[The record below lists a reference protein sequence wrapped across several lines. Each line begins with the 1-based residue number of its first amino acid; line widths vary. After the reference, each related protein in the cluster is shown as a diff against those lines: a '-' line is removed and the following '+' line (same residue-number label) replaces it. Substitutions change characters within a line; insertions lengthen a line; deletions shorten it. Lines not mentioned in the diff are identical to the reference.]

1 MSENYVEPNWVK
13 DSIFYQIFPERFYNG
28 DFDNDPP
35 NKVNWTDMPNR
46 NNFFGGDL
54 KGIIEKMLYLK
65 KLGINAIYLNPVF
78 KAGKNHKYDTWD
90 YFSVDPSFGKES
102 ELIEL
107 VNKAHSLNIKV
118 ILDGVFNHCGDGF
131 WAFKDVLDKG
141 KKSRYY
147 NWFFI
152 LGDKINKN
160 PVNYQTVGG
169 CEYLPKLNINNPE
182 TRKYLFEAI
191 SYWTKNAKIDGW
203 RLDVP
208 WKIGFDFWGKFRKV
222 VKKINPESY
231 LVGEIWRDP
240 EFWILNDTFDGV
252 MNYKLRDLIIDFCI
266 KDFIDAEDF
275 DYELRYLSKI
285 LGQKI
290 YSMLNLLSS
299 HDTPRI
305 LTLANND
312 ISKVVLAITFLM
324 TYMGAPMIYYGDEIG
339 MEGDNDPDCRRTMIW
354 DEMLWNKKINSIY
367 KKLINLRL
375 RHPSLRIGKFKTLLV
390 FNRFYSYLRS
400 ESSDNIIV
408 AINAGEKQPDLGIPL
423 SNEISTYK
431 VWFDIFSEK
440 YFKVLNNRLI
450 LKNITKHTSYILKPV
465 QIFRDIK

>member
-1 MSENYVEPNWVK
+1 MSKNYIEPNWVK
-13 DSIFYQIFPERFYNG
+13 DSIFYQIFPERFCNG
-28 DFDNDPP
+28 DFDNDPS

-46 NNFFGGDL
+46 DNFFGGDL
-54 KGIIEKMLYLK
+54 RGIIEKLLYLK
-65 KLGINAIYLNPVF
+65 KLGINAIYLNPIF
-78 KAGKNHKYDTWD
+78 EAGKNHKYDTWD
-90 YFSVDPSFGKES
+90 YLSVDPSFGKEP

-131 WAFKDVLDKG
+131 WAF
-141 KKSRYY
+141 
-147 NWFFI
+147 
-152 LGDKINKN
+152 KINKN

-191 SYWTKNAKIDGW
+191 SYWTKNIKIDGW

-208 WKIGFDFWGKFRKV
+208 WKIDFDFWVEFRKL
-222 VKKINPESY
+222 VKKINSESY

-240 EFWILNDTFDGV
+240 EFWIFNDRFDGV

-285 LGQKI
+285 MGQKI
-290 YSMLNLLSS
+290 YFMLNLLSS

-305 LTLANND
+305 LTLANNN
-312 ISKVVLAITFLM
+312 ISKVILAITFLM
-324 TYMGAPMIYYGDEIG
+324 TYMGTPMIYYGDEIG

-354 DEMLWNKKINSIY
+354 NKMLWNKKINNVY

-375 RHPSLRIGKFKTLLV
+375 KHPSLRIGKFKTLLV
-390 FNRFYSYLRS
+390 FNRFYSV
-400 ESSDNIIV
+400 IIKY
-408 AINAGEKQPDLGIPL
+408 GL
-423 SNEISTYK
+423 
-431 VWFDIFSEK
+431 IFFQK
-440 YFKVLNNRLI
+440 NI
-450 LKNITKHTSYILKPV
+450 LK
-465 QIFRDIK
+465 F

>member
-1 MSENYVEPNWVK
+1 MSKNYIEPNWVK
-13 DSIFYQIFPERFYNG
+13 DSIFYQIFPERFCNG
-28 DFDNDPP
+28 DFDNDPS

-46 NNFFGGDL
+46 DNFFGGDL
-54 KGIIEKMLYLK
+54 RGIIEKLLYLK
-65 KLGINAIYLNPVF
+65 KLGINAIYLNPIF
-78 KAGKNHKYDTWD
+78 EAGKNHKYDTWD
-90 YFSVDPSFGKES
+90 YLSVDPSFGKEP

-131 WAFKDVLDKG
+131 WAFKDVLEKG
-141 KKSRYY
+141 KKSKYY

-191 SYWTKNAKIDGW
+191 SYWTKNIKIDGW

-208 WKIGFDFWGKFRKV
+208 WKIDFDFWVEFRKL
-222 VKKINPESY
+222 VKKINSESY

-240 EFWILNDTFDGV
+240 EFWIFNDRFDGV

-285 LGQKI
+285 MGQKI
-290 YSMLNLLSS
+290 YFMLNLLSS

-305 LTLANND
+305 LTLANNN
-312 ISKVVLAITFLM
+312 ISKVILAITFLM
-324 TYMGAPMIYYGDEIG
+324 TYMGTP
-339 MEGDNDPDCRRTMIW
+339 
-354 DEMLWNKKINSIY
+354 WNKKINNVY

-375 RHPSLRIGKFKTLLV
+375 KHPSLRIGKFKTLLV

-408 AINAGEKQPDLGIPL
+408 AINAGERQPDLEIPL
-423 SNEISTYK
+423 SDEVSNYK
-431 VWFDIFSEK
+431 VWFDIFSEE
-440 YFKVLNNRLI
+440 YFKVLNNKLI

-465 QIFRDIK
+465 QKS

>member
-1 MSENYVEPNWVK
+1 MSENYIEPNWVK
-13 DSIFYQIFPERFYNG
+13 GSIFYQIFPERFYNG

-54 KGIIEKMLYLK
+54 KGIIEKMSYLK

-90 YFSVDPSFGKES
+90 YFSVDSSFGKES
-102 ELIEL
+102 ELIKL

-131 WAFKDVLDKG
+131 WAFKDASDKG

-152 LGDKINKN
+152 LGDKVTKN
-160 PVNYQTVGG
+160 PINYKTAGG

-208 WKIGFDFWGKFRKV
+208 WKIDFDFWKKFRKL

-240 EFWILNDTFDGV
+240 ELWIHNDTFDGV
-252 MNYKLRDLIIDFCI
+252 MNYKLRDLIINFCI
-266 KDFIDAEDF
+266 KGFIDAEDF

-285 LGQKI
+285 MGQKI
-290 YSMLNLLSS
+290 YFMLNLLSS

-312 ISKVVLAITFLM
+312 TSKVVLAITFLM
-324 TYMGAPMIYYGDEIG
+324 TYIGAPMIYYGDEIG
-339 MEGDNDPDCRRTMIW
+339 MEGDNDPDCRRAMIW
-354 DEMLWNKKINSIY
+354 DEMLWNKKINNIY

-375 RHPSLRIGKFKTLLV
+375 KHPSLRIGKFETLLV

-400 ESSDNIIV
+400 ESSDNIII
-408 AINAGEKQPDLGIPL
+408 AINAGERQPDLEIPL

-440 YFKVLNNRLI
+440 YFEVLNNKLI
-450 LKNITKHTSYILKPV
+450 LKNITKQTSYILKPV
-465 QIFRDIK
+465 

>member
-1 MSENYVEPNWVK
+1 MIKNHMEPNWVK
-13 DSIFYQIFPERFYNG
+13 NSIFYQIFPERFCKG
-28 DFDNDPP
+28 GFDNNLP
-35 NKVNWTDMPNR
+35 NKVNWTDTPTR
-46 NNFFGGDL
+46 DNFFGGNL
-54 KGIIEKMLYLK
+54 KGIIEKIPYLK
-65 KLGINAIYLNPVF
+65 ELGINAIYLNPVF

-90 YFSVDPSFGKES
+90 YFSIDPAFGREA

-107 VNKAHSLNIKV
+107 VNKAHNLQTKV

-141 KKSRYY
+141 KKSMYY

-152 LGDKINKN
+152 LGDKISKD
-160 PVNYQTVGG
+160 PINYQTAGG

-182 TRKYLFEAI
+182 TRKYIFEII

-208 WKIGFDFWGKFRKV
+208 WKINFDFWKRFRKL
-222 VKKINPESY
+222 VKKINPEAY

-240 EFWILNDTFDGV
+240 EFWINGDTFDGV

-266 KDFIDAEDF
+266 RDSLDAEDF
-275 DYELRYLSKI
+275 DYELKYLSKI
-285 LGQKI
+285 MGQKI
-290 YSMLNLLSS
+290 HFMLNLLSS

-312 ISKVVLAITFLM
+312 ICKVVLAITFLM
-324 TYMGAPMIYYGDEIG
+324 TYIGAPMIYYGDEIG

-354 DEMLWNKKINSIY
+354 DEAIWNKKINNIY
-367 KKLINLRL
+367 KKLIDLRL
-375 RHPSLRIGKFKTLLV
+375 NHSSLRTGKIETLLV

-408 AINAGEKQPDLGIPL
+408 AINAGERQPDLEIPL
-423 SNEISTYK
+423 SNELSANKT
-431 VWFDIFSEK
+431 WFDVFSEK
-440 YFKVLNNRLI
+440 YFEVLNNRLI
-450 LKNITKHTSYILKPV
+450 LKNITRHTSYVLKPV
-465 QIFRDIK
+465 KIFKDIK